1 MHLPSRRDGES
12 GTCASCL
19 AAGQTA
25 TFPEDSFQLNKFPE
39 PNIRVLTLFW
49 ILALLPVF
57 PHFKLCG
64 NTRQNLTGS
73 DTRESEFSPLVNH
86 CVHFHCVFMHKPFYD
101 NSHAKKKKPRLNR
114 KTSICQQGTAFS
126 SFFFFSRNGETP
138 CRALKGLKTIIPLK
152 LLWSNL
158 FMILN

>member
-101 NSHAKKKKPRLNR
+101 NSHAKKKKAKAEQENIYMPTRNR
-114 KTSICQQGTAFS
+114 VFLI
-126 SFFFFSRNGETP
+126 FFLFQKWRNSLSCSQRFKNNYSPEAP
-138 CRALKGLKTIIPLK
+138 MK
-152 LLWSNL
+152 
-158 FMILN
+158 